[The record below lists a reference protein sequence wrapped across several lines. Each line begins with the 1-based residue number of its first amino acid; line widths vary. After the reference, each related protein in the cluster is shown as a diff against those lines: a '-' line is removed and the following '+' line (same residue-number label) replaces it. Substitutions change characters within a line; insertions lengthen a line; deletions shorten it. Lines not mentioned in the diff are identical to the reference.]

1 MFWAIR
7 LFVSV
12 VEKGVLVLN
21 YSAAIEDLR
30 QRARRSRRSR
40 LYIAVGLIC
49 LISIAV
55 VAVYISTQTS
65 EYSYRRLG
73 EKISL
78 NAIRDPGIFLRKSSD
93 LLEKIYPDSLVEM
106 GRKMDGEEV
115 RSEKFSPEDRS
126 AYMRELERLVSFYER
141 AQTAYAKQA
150 LVQDKQAGW
159 TDAIS
164 SMAFTFGAIAISI
177 LLFQTGVS
185 FIRYYSQLAELYDSQ
200 ASALLAAN
208 DDPDKFVSFFQI
220 LSPSSVTF
228 GKTPLSM
235 YEKAFDAL
243 AVARDRPA
251 K

>member
-1 MFWAIR
+1 
-7 LFVSV
+7 LS
-12 VEKGVLVLN
+12 

-30 QRARRSRRSR
+30 QRAQRARRSR
-40 LYIAVGLIC
+40 LYVAFGLVF
-49 LISIAV
+49 LISFSV
-55 VAVYISTQTS
+55 VAVYTSSQVS

-106 GRKMDGEEV
+106 GREMDGEEI
-115 RSEKFSPEDRS
+115 RAGNFTSDDRS

-150 LVQDKQAGW
+150 LLQDKQTGW

-164 SMAFTFGAIAISI
+164 SVAFTFGAIAISI

-208 DDPDKFVSFFQI
+208 DDPDKFVSFSQV

-243 AVARDRPA
+243 AAARERPG

>member
-1 MFWAIR
+1 M
-7 LFVSV
+7 S
-12 VEKGVLVLN
+12 
-21 YSAAIEDLR
+21 YSAAIEDLK
-30 QRARRSRRSR
+30 QRAQRARRSR
-40 LYIAVGLIC
+40 LYIAFGLVF
-49 LISIAV
+49 LISFSV
-55 VAVYISTQTS
+55 VAVFTSSQIS

-93 LLEKIYPDSLVEM
+93 LLEKIYPDGLIDM

-115 RSEKFSPEDRS
+115 KVGNFTSDDRS

-150 LVQDKQAGW
+150 LLQDKQAGW

-164 SMAFTFGAIAISI
+164 SVAFTFGAIAISI

-208 DDPDKFVSFFQI
+208 DDPDKFVSFSQV

-243 AVARDRPA
+243 ATARDRPG

>member
-1 MFWAIR
+1 M
-7 LFVSV
+7 S
-12 VEKGVLVLN
+12 
-21 YSAAIEDLR
+21 YSAAIEDLKKR
-30 QRARRSRRSR
+30 AQRARRSR
-40 LYIAVGLIC
+40 LYIAFGLVF
-49 LISIAV
+49 LIGFSV
-55 VAVYISTQTS
+55 VAVFTSSQIS

-93 LLEKIYPDSLVEM
+93 LLEKIYPDGLVDM

-115 RSEKFSPEDRS
+115 KVGNFTSDARS

-150 LVQDKQAGW
+150 LLQDKQAGW

-164 SMAFTFGAIAISI
+164 SVAFTFGAIAISI

-208 DDPDKFVSFFQI
+208 DDPDKFVSFSQV

-243 AVARDRPA
+243 AAARERPG

>member
-1 MFWAIR
+1 M
-7 LFVSV
+7 S
-12 VEKGVLVLN
+12 

-30 QRARRSRRSR
+30 KRARRSRSSR
-40 LYIAVGLIC
+40 LYIAIGLIC
-49 LISIAV
+49 LISFAV
-55 VAVYISTQTS
+55 VAVYNSSQSS
-65 EYSYRRLG
+65 EHSYRRLG
-73 EKISL
+73 EKISM
-78 NAIRDPGIFLRKSSD
+78 NAIRDPGIFIRKSSD

-106 GRKMDGEEV
+106 GRGMDGEEV
-115 RSEKFSPEDRS
+115 RNEKFTSEDRV

-141 AQTAYAKQA
+141 AQTAYAKQV
-150 LVQDKQAGW
+150 LVQDKQVGW

-164 SMAFTFGAIAISI
+164 SVAFTFGAIAISI
-177 LLFQTGVS
+177 LLFQTGIS

-208 DDPDKFVSFFQI
+208 NDPDRFISFFQM

-243 AVARDRPA
+243 VGVRERPV

>member
-1 MFWAIR
+1 
-7 LFVSV
+7 
-12 VEKGVLVLN
+12 
-21 YSAAIEDLR
+21 
-30 QRARRSRRSR
+30 
-40 LYIAVGLIC
+40 
-49 LISIAV
+49 
-55 VAVYISTQTS
+55 VAVYTS
-65 EYSYRRLG
+65 SQSGEYSYRRLG

-78 NAIRDPGIFLRKSSD
+78 NAIRDPGIFLRKSND

-106 GRKMDGEEV
+106 GRKMDGEDV
-115 RSEKFSPEDRS
+115 RSESFTADDRS
-126 AYMRELERLVSFYER
+126 SYMRELERLVSFYER
-141 AQTAYAKQA
+141 TQTAYAKQA

-164 SMAFTFGAIAISI
+164 SLAFTFGAIAISI

-208 DDPDKFVSFFQI
+208 DDPDKFISFSQI

-228 GKTPLSM
+228 GKTPLSL
-235 YEKAFDAL
+235 YEKVFDTL
-243 AVARDRPA
+243 AAARDRPG

>member
-1 MFWAIR
+1 M
-7 LFVSV
+7 S
-12 VEKGVLVLN
+12 

-30 QRARRSRRSR
+30 QRAQRARRSR
-40 LYIAVGLIC
+40 LYVAFGLVF
-49 LISIAV
+49 LISFSV
-55 VAVYISTQTS
+55 VAVYTSSQVS

-106 GRKMDGEEV
+106 GREMDGEEI
-115 RSEKFSPEDRS
+115 RAGNFTSDDRS

-150 LVQDKQAGW
+150 LLQDKQTGW

-164 SMAFTFGAIAISI
+164 SVAFTFGAIAISI

-208 DDPDKFVSFFQI
+208 DDPDKFVSFSQV

-243 AVARDRPA
+243 AAARERPG